1 MALTQ
6 VTPDVLHNI
15 QSNVT
20 QVGTLSNLSVT
31 GNITSGNVTA
41 TNFTGTASLAN
52 NASFLGGTAA
62 ANYAL
67 GSTVTTANT
76 NMKGYVDG
84 QISTTSS
91 SITTANTAMKGYVD
105 AVTTAWTANAG
116 VQAGAI
122 AGKANSTDTLY
133 VGTTAIALNRTS
145 ASQTL
150 TGVDISGGAVS
161 ATTGA
166 FSSTASF
173 AAGSA
178 TAPSITRTGDTN
190 TGIFFPSADAI
201 AFTEGGVESMRINS
215 FGEVGIGTSNPAGK
229 LQVVAVDN
237 TIIRATT
244 SAVSGGAYA
253 AVVASYT
260 GGGGGTTSELN
271 MQATDGTTFIY
282 TGYAV
287 PLRLGINGAE
297 KIRIHTSGGVSVG
310 FPTDPGDTNLLV
322 QGNITATNFLGTAT
336 TATTALNAIGH
347 NQTWQNLSASR
358 ASGTTYT
365 NSTGRPIFISVKWF
379 RDDGFLSLTVDGLEI
394 GATGN
399 TAGPQYYTLSAV
411 IPAGSTYSATATG
424 SGGTLSWY
432 ELR

>member
-20 QVGTLSNLSVT
+20 QVGNLGNLTVT
-31 GNITSGNVTA
+31 GNISSTNYNYANGVSITIPIASALSTLTSNAAVQAGDIA
-41 TNFTGTASLAN
+41 TIYANLGGVSGSLATLTS
-52 NASFLGGTAA
+52 NAAVQAGSIATLTSNAA
-62 ANYAL
+62 VQAGDIATLY
-67 GSTVTTANT
+67 
-76 NMKGYVDG
+76 
-84 QISTTSS
+84 
-91 SITTANTAMKGYVD
+91 
-105 AVTTAWTANAG
+105 ANAG

-178 TAPSITRTGDTN
+178 TVPSITRTGDTN
-190 TGIFFPSADAI
+190 TGIFFPQADTM
-201 AFTEGGVESMRINS
+201 AFTEGGVESMRMNS
-215 FGEVGIGTSNPAGK
+215 SGMVGIPSSYAGRLDVVSIGEGLANGFSVRNANGGVALFTATGTAQPFYTEISASSFSQDANAG
-229 LQVVAVDN
+229 
-237 TIIRATT
+237 IRFWT
-244 SAVSGGAYA
+244 SQGEGA
-253 AVVASYT
+253 
-260 GGGGGTTSELN
+260 
-271 MQATDGTTFIY
+271 
-282 TGYAV
+282 
-287 PLRLGINGAE
+287 GIGE
-297 KIRIHTSGGVSVG
+297 RMRIHPSGGVAIG
-310 FPTDPGDTNLLV
+310 TTTDPGATNLIV

-347 NQTWQNLSASR
+347 NQTWQDVTASR
-358 ASGTTYT
+358 ASGTNYT
-365 NSTGRPIFISVKWF
+365 NSTGRPIFISVKWN
-379 RDDGFLSLTVDGLEI
+379 RDDGTLSLTVDGLEI
-394 GATGN
+394 GRTGT
-399 TAGPQYYTLSAV
+399 TAGPQFYTLTAIV
-411 IPAGSTYSATATG
+411 PAGSTYSATASG

>member
-76 NMKGYVDG
+76 NMKGYVD
-84 QISTTSS
+84 
-91 SITTANTAMKGYVD
+91 

-122 AGKANSTDTLY
+122 ASKANSTDTLY